1 MRDLAGRCS
10 RRRSLHTP
18 TTPNT
23 TQPLPLPLLPLPPPP
38 PPHPYA
44 HHQIKITNSNLAGCR
59 PDKGREKGEVGP
71 TVRLTTTLC
80 GALSGTGRVLDSTP
94 GLRLPTP
101 ASIVDHIV
109 AVGHVQNTVRSQL
122 SWLSLR
128 ILLRSPSSV
137 RGQVASTSPAH
148 AIVQVTRVCVCTEY
162 CTVLHCKW
170 NDNTPEGCRAC
181 PVLTT
186 QYRARLPY
194 ILRTLSPAQHR
205 CDSSTTIEKEPSVT
219 SIRVAARKEASH
231 GHKSYNRSSW
241 LRRRQNGDDDGKN
254 RIAQSHNLIP
264 ENSISK

>member
-23 TQPLPLPLLPLPPPP
+23 TQPLPLLPLPPPP

-59 PDKGREKGEVGP
+59 PDKGREKGEAGP
-71 TVRLTTTLC
+71 TVQLTTTLC
-80 GALSGTGRVLDSTP
+80 GAQSGTGRVLDSTP

-122 SWLSLR
+122 SWLWLR
-128 ILLRSPSSV
+128 ILVLRQYEGRWRRHPPHMQLFRLRVSVSV
-137 RGQVASTSPAH
+137 RS
-148 AIVQVTRVCVCTEY
+148 
-162 CTVLHCKW
+162 TVLHCKW

-205 CDSSTTIEKEPSVT
+205 CDSSTTIEKESSVT
-219 SIRVAARKEASH
+219 SIRVATRKEASH